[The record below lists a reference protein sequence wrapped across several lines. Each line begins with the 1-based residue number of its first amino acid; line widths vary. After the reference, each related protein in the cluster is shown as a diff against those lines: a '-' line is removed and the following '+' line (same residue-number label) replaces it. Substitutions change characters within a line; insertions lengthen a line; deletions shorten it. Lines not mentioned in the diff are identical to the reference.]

1 MPRFSVLTSL
11 YCAESYIEEFYERTL
26 AVIERL
32 GGDYEIVFVDD
43 GSPDKGNDVVL
54 GLIERDP
61 NVRLIELSRNFGHH
75 KAIMIGL
82 ENVKGEL
89 VFMLDSDLEEEP
101 ELLEKFFEI
110 MESDTVE
117 GESIDVVYGVME
129 ARKGGLMERIPG
141 AIFYKIVN
149 LLADLPIPE
158 NIMAAR
164 LMRREFVD
172 SIVRYQE
179 SQLYLGGVMMLVG
192 FNQVEYKTQK
202 LSKGRSTYNMTR
214 KIALALDALISFT
227 NKPLTFIAY
236 SGIGICAISII
247 MLCIFVFQ
255 FLSGGGHVESWMYV
269 LASIWFLGGLNILAI
284 GLVGFY
290 VGRIFIQVKLRPNA
304 IIKRIHNESS

>member
-1 MPRFSVLTSL
+1 
-11 YCAESYIEEFYERTL
+11 
-26 AVIERL
+26 
-32 GGDYEIVFVDD
+32 
-43 GSPDKGNDVVL
+43 
-54 GLIERDP
+54 
-61 NVRLIELSRNFGHH
+61 
-75 KAIMIGL
+75 MIGL

-179 SQLYLGGVMMLVG
+179 SQLYLGGVMMLAG

-247 MLCIFVFQ
+247 MLCIFAFQ